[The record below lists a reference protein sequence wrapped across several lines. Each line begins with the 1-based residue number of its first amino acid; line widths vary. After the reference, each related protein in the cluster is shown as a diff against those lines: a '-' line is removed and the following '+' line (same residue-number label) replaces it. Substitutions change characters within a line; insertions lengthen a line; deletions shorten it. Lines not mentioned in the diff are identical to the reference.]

1 MIHKFIMER
10 GCIAI
15 RLTCLQI
22 LGIFLV
28 MLFLTNSHSIVY
40 AHSAQNQPEFT
51 LQPVTY
57 DSAQP
62 ATRSYFILT
71 AQPGATL
78 LENVR
83 VTNVGTTTGSVN
95 VYPVSATTAQAS
107 GITYLSQND
116 PLRDVAAW
124 IGIKQHILTLAPG
137 QNQVIQLKIAVP
149 GSAYSGQHMGGIGA
163 QSVTPSAASGKG
175 TLRIT
180 VLTRTIIA
188 VQVNVPGVTTEQ
200 MKITGIKAGGSG
212 GYQSLLVGMA
222 NTGGTMLNPNGALSI
237 KDSQGRLLQV
247 LPLKMGLILPDTSI
261 NYPVSVQKQALSAG
275 DYQASLT
282 LSYGHGKIL
291 NYTSKLTITQDQ
303 VNQAFSNGP
312 LQAPTSNSMP
322 LWQIILVALA
332 AIVVL
337 FVIGQKVYTM
347 IIARRRKQIGNT
359 TQSQDEVNNT
369 TAHPHTKKNK
379 VAR

>member
-10 GCIAI
+10 GGIAI

-22 LGIFLV
+22 LGIFLI
-28 MLFLTNSHSIVY
+28 MLFLTNSHSTVY
-40 AHSAQNQPEFT
+40 ARSTQNQPDFT

-57 DSAQP
+57 DSAHP
-62 ATRSYFILT
+62 ATRSYFILS

-83 VTNVGTTTGSVN
+83 VTNVGATAGSVN
-95 VYPVSATTAQAS
+95 IYPVSATTAQAS

-124 IGIKQHILTLAPG
+124 IGIKQHQLTLAPG
-137 QNQVIQLKIAVP
+137 QSQVIQLQIAVP
-149 GSAYSGQHMGGIGA
+149 GSAYPGQHMGGIGA
-163 QSVTPSAASGKG
+163 QSVTPSTASGKG

-188 VQVNVPGVTTEQ
+188 VQVNVPGVTAER

-222 NTGGTMLNPNGALSI
+222 NTGDTMLNPNGALSI

-247 LPLKMGLILPDTSI
+247 LPLKLGLILPDTSI
-261 NYPVSVQKQALSAG
+261 DYPVNVQKQALSAG

-282 LSYGHGKIL
+282 LHYGHGKIL

-303 VNQAFSNGP
+303 VSQAFSSGP

-347 IIARRRKQIGNT
+347 IIGRRRKQVGNT
-359 TQSQDEVNNT
+359 TQPQDELNNT
-369 TAHPHTKKNK
+369 TLHSHTKKNK
-379 VAR
+379 VA